1 MRDVIIRYVIPRKIS
16 ILCGIMSMRSNH
28 SFYEA
33 LEVHMG
39 KDSRYYADLKKEK
52 LAAIEEIKHQLP
64 IYTHA
69 FIDSCVLK
77 YQINT
82 AIAYA
87 KDVTLFFH
95 FLKDRNPHCRTLK
108 ISDIPLEI
116 LEALNAEDINEFQ
129 KYMVMNDGNSG
140 HMVSNRTLARKM
152 ATLRNFFGYMAD
164 KGYIP
169 EDPTLKADKNRRYE
183 ENDIKRLEVDEA
195 KRLIKA
201 VEETKAKTDR
211 SAARSRNTAKRD
223 LAIVI
228 LLLNLGIRVSECA
241 GLDLNDVNFEDNT
254 VRIVRK
260 GGKEAILYMNEKIRN
275 TLRDYIRN
283 ERPWLTNDPKQE
295 ALFIS
300 LKNNR
305 LSVRSIEDMLKKYG
319 EGAKLTERVH
329 PHKLRRTF
337 GTSLY
342 NSSGDIY
349 MVADVLGHKDVNT
362 TVKHY
367 AAVDEEH
374 RKSVAN
380 YDLFGDDKKE

>member
-1 MRDVIIRYVIPRKIS
+1 
-16 ILCGIMSMRSNH
+16 
-28 SFYEA
+28 
-33 LEVHMG
+33 MG
-39 KDSRYYADLKKEK
+39 KDSRYYAELRKDK
-52 LAAIEEIKHQLP
+52 LARITEIKKQLP
-64 IYTHA
+64 IYTHK
-69 FIDSCVLK
+69 FIESCVRK

-82 AIAYA
+82 ALAYA
-87 KDVTLFFH
+87 KDVLLFFE
-95 FLKDRNPHCRTLK
+95 FLKVRNPRCRSLEIK
-108 ISDIPLEI
+108 DISLEI
-116 LEALNAEDINEFQ
+116 LDALNYEDINEFQ
-129 KYMVMNDGNSG
+129 EFMVLNESDSR

-152 ATLRNFFGYMAD
+152 ATLRNYFGYMAD
-164 KGYIP
+164 KEYIA
-169 EDPTLKADKNRRYE
+169 ENPTLKADKNQKYE
-183 ENDIKRLEVDEA
+183 ENDIKRLDVDEA

-201 VEETKAKTDR
+201 VEETKTSTKR
-211 SAARSRNTAKRD
+211 SSARSKNTAKRD

-228 LLLNLGIRVSECA
+228 LLLNLGLRVSECA

-254 VRIVRK
+254 IRIVRK
-260 GGKEAILYMNEKIRN
+260 GGKEAILYINEKIRN
-275 TLRDYIRN
+275 TLRDYIKN
-283 ERPWLTNDPKQE
+283 ERPLLAQNPKEE

-319 EGAKLTERVH
+319 DGAKLTDRVH

-337 GTSLY
+337 GTTLY

-380 YDLFGDDKKE
+380 YDLFGDDKNE

>member
-1 MRDVIIRYVIPRKIS
+1 
-16 ILCGIMSMRSNH
+16 
-28 SFYEA
+28 
-33 LEVHMG
+33 MG
-39 KDSRYYADLKKEK
+39 KDSRYYARLKKEK
-52 LAAIEEIKHQLP
+52 LNKIEAIKDFLP
-64 IYTHA
+64 IYTHSYL
-69 FIDSCVLK
+69 DSCVLK

-87 KDVTLFFH
+87 KDVVLFFE
-95 FLKDRNPHCRTLK
+95 FLKDRNPRCRSLQ
-108 ISDIPLEI
+108 IRDIPLEI
-116 LEALNAEDINEFQ
+116 LGVLNAEDINEFQ
-129 KYMVMNDGNSG
+129 KYMVMNDGGSG

-152 ATLRNFFGYMAD
+152 ATLRNFFGYMTD
-164 KGYIP
+164 KGYIT
-169 EDPTLKADKNRRYE
+169 EDPTLKADKNRKFE
-183 ENDIKRLEVDEA
+183 ENDIKRLDVDEA
-195 KRLIKA
+195 KRLIRA
-201 VEETKAKTDR
+201 IEETKAKTDR
-211 SAARSRNTAKRD
+211 GAARSKNTAKRD

-254 VRIVRK
+254 IKIVRK
-260 GGKEAILYMNEKIRN
+260 GGKEAVLYINEKIRN
-275 TLRDYIRN
+275 TLRDYIKN
-283 ERPWLTNDPKQE
+283 ERPLLTNNPKEE

-319 EGAKLTERVH
+319 EGAKLTDRVH

-374 RKSVAN
+374 RRSVAN
-380 YDLFGDDKKE
+380 YDLFGDDESK

>member
-1 MRDVIIRYVIPRKIS
+1 
-16 ILCGIMSMRSNH
+16 
-28 SFYEA
+28 
-33 LEVHMG
+33 MG
-39 KDSRYYADLKKEK
+39 KDSRYYADLKKNK
-52 LAAIEEIKHQLP
+52 LSKINEIKIELP
-64 IYTHA
+64 SYTYQ
-69 FIDSCVLK
+69 FIDSCILK

-82 AIAYA
+82 ALAYS
-87 KDVTLFFH
+87 KDLMLFFD
-95 FLKDRNPHCRTLK
+95 FLYHRNPQCHELQIK
-108 ISDIPLEI
+108 NIPLEI
-116 LEALNAEDINEFQ
+116 LGALNAEDINEFQ
-129 KYMVMNDGNSG
+129 KYMVMNDGGSG

-152 ATLRNFFGYMAD
+152 AVLRNFFGYMTD
-164 KGYIP
+164 KRFIS
-169 EDPTLKADKNRRYE
+169 EDPTIKAEKNRRFV
-183 ENDIKRLEVDEA
+183 ENDIKRLDVDEA
-195 KRLIKA
+195 HRLIKA
-201 VEETKAKTDR
+201 VEETRSITKR
-211 SAARSRNTAKRD
+211 SAARSKNTAKRD

-260 GGKEAILYMNEKIRN
+260 GGKEAILYINEVIRN
-275 TLRDYIRN
+275 TLKDYIKN
-283 ERPWLTNDPKQE
+283 ERPLLTSDPKEE

-337 GTSLY
+337 GTRLY

-374 RKSVAN
+374 RRSMAN
-380 YDLFGDDKKE
+380 YDLFASEQQ

>member
-1 MRDVIIRYVIPRKIS
+1 
-16 ILCGIMSMRSNH
+16 
-28 SFYEA
+28 
-33 LEVHMG
+33 MG

-87 KDVTLFFH
+87 KDVVLFFE
-95 FLKDRNPHCRTLK
+95 FLKDRNPRCSSLQLK
-108 ISDIPLEI
+108 EIPLEI

-129 KYMVMNDGNSG
+129 RYMVMNDGGSG

-152 ATLRNFFGYMAD
+152 ATLRNFFGTMTD
-164 KGYIP
+164 KGYIA
-169 EDPTLKADKNRRYE
+169 EDPTLKADKNRKYE
-183 ENDIKRLEVDEA
+183 ENDIKRLNVDEA

-211 SAARSRNTAKRD
+211 SAARSKNTAKRD

-380 YDLFGDDKKE
+380 YDLFGDDKNE

>member
-16 ILCGIMSMRSNH
+16 ILCGIMNMRSNH

-33 LEVHMG
+33 LEVYMG

-52 LAAIEEIKHQLP
+52 LATIEEIKHQLP

-95 FLKDRNPHCRTLK
+95 FLKDRNPRCRTVK

-183 ENDIKRLEVDEA
+183 ENDIKRLEVNEA

-275 TLRDYIRN
+275 TLRDYIKN

>member
-1 MRDVIIRYVIPRKIS
+1 
-16 ILCGIMSMRSNH
+16 
-28 SFYEA
+28 
-33 LEVHMG
+33 MG
-39 KDSRYYADLKKEK
+39 KDSRYYAGLKKEK
-52 LAAIEEIKHQLP
+52 LSRIEEIKQFLP
-64 IYTHA
+64 IYTHSYL
-69 FIDSCVLK
+69 DSCVLK

-87 KDVTLFFH
+87 KDVILFFE
-95 FLKDRNPHCRTLK
+95 FLQDRNPRCKSLQIK
-108 ISDIPLEI
+108 DIPLEI
-116 LEALNAEDINEFQ
+116 LGVLNAEDINEFQ
-129 KYMVMNDGNSG
+129 KYMVMNDGGSG

-152 ATLRNFFGYMAD
+152 ATLRNFFGYMTD
-164 KGYIP
+164 KGFIS
-169 EDPTLKADKNRRYE
+169 ENPTLKADKNRKFE
-183 ENDIKRLEVDEA
+183 ENDIKRLDVDEA
-195 KRLIKA
+195 KRLIQA

-211 SAARSRNTAKRD
+211 GVARSKNTAKRD

-254 VRIVRK
+254 IKIVRK
-260 GGKEAILYMNEKIRN
+260 GGKEAVLYMNEKIRN
-275 TLRDYIRN
+275 TLRDYIKN
-283 ERPWLTNDPKQE
+283 ERPLLTNKPKEE

-305 LSVRSIEDMLKKYG
+305 LSVRSIEDMLKKFG
-319 EGAKLTERVH
+319 EGAKLTDRVH

-337 GTSLY
+337 GTRLY

-380 YDLFGDDKKE
+380 YDLFGDNENN

>member
-1 MRDVIIRYVIPRKIS
+1 
-16 ILCGIMSMRSNH
+16 
-28 SFYEA
+28 
-33 LEVHMG
+33 MG
-39 KDSRYYADLKKEK
+39 KDSRYYAELKKNT
-52 LAAIEEIKHQLP
+52 LSQINDIKKDLP
-64 IYTHA
+64 VYTHQ

-82 AIAYA
+82 ALAYA
-87 KDVTLFFH
+87 KDVSLFFD
-95 FLKDRNPHCRTLK
+95 FLKCRNPQCSGVQIK
-108 ISDIPLEI
+108 NIPLNI
-116 LEALNAEDINEFQ
+116 LSALNAEDINEFQ
-129 KYMVMNDGNSG
+129 KFMVMNDGGSG

-152 ATLRNFFGYMAD
+152 ATLRNFFGYMTD
-164 KGYIP
+164 KGFIP
-169 EDPTLKADKNRRYE
+169 EDPTLKADKNRKYE
-183 ENDIKRLEVDEA
+183 ENDIKRLDVDEA

-201 VEETKAKTDR
+201 VEETKAKTKR
-211 SAARSRNTAKRD
+211 GSARSKNTAKRD

-254 VRIVRK
+254 LRIVRK
-260 GGKEAILYMNEKIRN
+260 GGKEAILYINEKIRN
-275 TLRDYIRN
+275 TLRDYIKN
-283 ERPWLTNDPKQE
+283 ERPLLTSDPKEE

-319 EGAKLTERVH
+319 EGANLIERVH

-337 GTSLY
+337 GTRLY

-374 RKSVAN
+374 RRSVAN
-380 YDLFGDDKKE
+380 LDLFGEE

>member
-1 MRDVIIRYVIPRKIS
+1 MRDVIIIYVIPRKIS
-16 ILCGIMSMRSNH
+16 ILCGIMNMRNDS
-28 SFYEA
+28 SLYKA

-64 IYTHA
+64 IFTHA

-87 KDVTLFFH
+87 KDVVLFFE
-95 FLKDRNPHCRTLK
+95 FLKDRNPHCSTMLIK
-108 ISDIPLEI
+108 EIPLEI

-129 KYMVMNDGNSG
+129 RYMVMNEGGSG

-152 ATLRNFFGYMAD
+152 ATLRNFFGTMTD
-164 KGYIP
+164 KGYIT
-169 EDPTLKADKNRRYE
+169 EDPTLKADKNRKYE
-183 ENDIKRLEVDEA
+183 ENDIKRLDVDEA

-211 SAARSRNTAKRD
+211 SAARSKNTAKRD

-254 VRIVRK
+254 IRIVRK

-283 ERPWLTNDPKQE
+283 ERPLLTADCKQE

>member
-1 MRDVIIRYVIPRKIS
+1 
-16 ILCGIMSMRSNH
+16 
-28 SFYEA
+28 
-33 LEVHMG
+33 MG

-52 LAAIEEIKHQLP
+52 LAMIEEIKHQLP

-87 KDVTLFFH
+87 KDVVLFYE
-95 FLKDRNPHCRTLK
+95 FLKDCNPRCSSLQIK
-108 ISDIPLEI
+108 EIPLEI
-116 LEALNAEDINEFQ
+116 LGALNAEDINEFQ
-129 KYMVMNDGNSG
+129 KYMVMNDGGSG

-152 ATLRNFFGYMAD
+152 ATLRNFFGTMTD
-164 KGYIP
+164 KGYIA
-169 EDPTLKADKNRRYE
+169 EDPTLKADKNRKYE
-183 ENDIKRLEVDEA
+183 ENDIKRLNVDEA
-195 KRLIKA
+195 KRLIRA
-201 VEETKAKTDR
+201 VAETKSITER
-211 SAARSRNTAKRD
+211 SSARSKNTAKRD

-241 GLDLNDVNFEDNT
+241 GLDLNDLNFEDNT
-254 VRIVRK
+254 IKIVRK

-283 ERPWLTNDPKQE
+283 ERPLLTSDPKQE

-374 RKSVAN
+374 RRSVAN
-380 YDLFGDDKKE
+380 YDLFGDDKNE